1 MLEKFSVYK
10 PNKSGR
16 GSAVQFDFNP
26 DKQCVF
32 LEGAP
37 QSGEKQFDWGQKVV
51 VKLSVME
58 LAKLLTVFEGPA
70 KTVKLFHDS
79 TKSLTSEGST
89 LKNTVVEVTK
99 GDFGFF
105 LKASAQ
111 SASGV
116 KTVSI
121 GVAEEEAKALSVL
134 FRRAIVRAY
143 GW

>member
-1 MLEKFSVYK
+1 MLSKFSIYK
-10 PNKSGR
+10 PNKAGR

-26 DKQCVF
+26 DKPCVF

-51 VKLSVME
+51 VKLSIME
-58 LAKLLTVFEGPA
+58 LAKLLTVLEGPA

-79 TKSLTSEGST
+79 TKSPTAEGST

-111 SASGV
+111 SATGV
-116 KTVSI
+116 KSVAI
-121 GVAEEEAKALSVL
+121 GVGDEEAKALSVL
-134 FRRAIVRAY
+134 FRRAIARVY